1 MPAVVVEQLS
11 NRNCLLTLSPALAKL
26 PYLSQFL
33 QGAVVRYSAR
43 LSLRPAQA
51 DAVLVWGKKPSA
63 AKGER
68 YAARQQLPVL
78 RLEDGFLRSLG
89 LGLHCP
95 PYSVVL
101 DDEGIYYDASGPS
114 RLERLV
120 QQPLTK
126 IQTDRASALQ
136 QAWQR
141 GRVSKYNHNRDL
153 LQLPV
158 EPFVL
163 VVDQTYGDASIRF
176 GLADAERF
184 WQMLDAALRQYP
196 KHRIVLKVHPDV
208 LTGKKQGHFDA
219 LEQRLS
225 AADFAR
231 VQLLAEDAHPAC
243 LLEGSTAVYCV
254 TSQMGFEALLWQKPV
269 YTFGM
274 PFYAGWG
281 LTVDALP
288 APERRGAV
296 SLQQLIHA
304 ALIDYPR
311 YIDPE
316 TSQPCEVETLLDW
329 LALQRSQ
336 RSRFPLQVQAL
347 RFPRW
352 KKPILRKFLQGSQLT
367 FVKQAAE
374 RDAYQTLAVWGVK
387 NSTDLAAPRLH
398 VEDGFIRSVGL
409 GADLIRPASWVL
421 DNEGIYYDATRPSA
435 LETLLQQQDFPAEL
449 QARAERLIQLLLQ
462 SKVTKYNLG
471 QSHWQ
476 RPVGK
481 PRVIL
486 IPGQVESDAS
496 IQLGSPV
503 LKTNLALIKAVR
515 EANPD
520 AWLLYKPHPD
530 VQAGLRVAG
539 SAEQQASQYCNE
551 VVLAEDMAHLLT
563 LVDEVHTLTSLA
575 GFEAL
580 LRQRRVVCYGQ
591 PFYAGWGLTDDR
603 YPPPRRGR
611 QRSLAELVA
620 ATLILYPCYLS
631 SVTQAY
637 ATPEHVIAQMQQL
650 RQQSGDTAP
659 WWRLLL
665 RKLIALNKF

>member
-1 MPAVVVEQLS
+1 MPALTVEQLS
-11 NRNCLLTLSPALAKL
+11 VTSRLVTLSPALAKL
-26 PYLSQFL
+26 PFLSQFL
-33 QGAVVRYSAR
+33 QGASVRYSGR
-43 LSLRPAQA
+43 LSLGGRSE

-63 AKGER
+63 AKGEG
-68 YAARQQLPVL
+68 YAAKHQLAVL

-101 DDEGIYYDASGPS
+101 DDEGIYYDASAPS
-114 RLERLV
+114 RLERLI
-120 QQPLTK
+120 QQPLSK
-126 IQTDRASALQ
+126 AQAKRASDLMH
-136 QAWQR
+136 AWQQ

-153 LQLPV
+153 LKLPAV
-158 EPFVL
+158 PFVL

-176 GLADAERF
+176 GLADAECF

-196 KHRIVLKVHPDV
+196 NHPIVLKVHPDV
-208 LTGKKQGHFDA
+208 LTGKKRGHFDA

-225 AADFAR
+225 ATDRNR
-231 VQLLAEDAHPAC
+231 VQLLAEDAHPAS
-243 LLEGSTAVYCV
+243 LLQAATAVFCV

-281 LTVDALP
+281 LTVDAMP
-288 APERRGAV
+288 APKRRCAI

-311 YIDPE
+311 YLDPE

-329 LALQRSQ
+329 LALQRAQ
-336 RSRFPLQVQAL
+336 RERFPRSLQAL
-347 RFPRW
+347 RMPRW
-352 KKPILRKFLQGSQLT
+352 KKPVLRQFLQGSQLS
-367 FVKQAAE
+367 FIAQAAE
-374 RDAYQTLAVWGVK
+374 RDANQSLVVWGVK
-387 NSTDLAAPRLH
+387 SSQQLAAPLLH

-421 DNEGIYYDATRPSA
+421 DEEGIYYDATRPSA
-435 LETLLQQQDFPAEL
+435 LETMLREQDFSAGL
-449 QARAERLIQLLLQ
+449 QARAQQLIAILLQ
-462 SKVTKYNLG
+462 SKVTKYNQG
-471 QSHWQ
+471 QSCWQ
-476 RPVGK
+476 RPEGQL
-481 PRVIL
+481 RVIL

-515 EANPD
+515 AANPD
-520 AWLLYKPHPD
+520 AWLVYKPHPD

-539 SAEQQASQYCNE
+539 SAEQQAGMVCNE

-563 LVDEVHTLTSLA
+563 QVDEVHTLTSLT

-580 LRQRRVVCYGQ
+580 LRLRKVVCYGQ
-591 PFYAGWGLTDDR
+591 PFYAGWGLTEDK
-603 YPPPRRGR
+603 YPPARRGR

-620 ATLILYPCYLS
+620 AALILYPCYLS
-631 SVTQAY
+631 HRTDAY
-637 ATPEHVIAQMQQL
+637 ATPELVIAQMQQQ
-650 RQQSGDTAP
+650 RQQRGDAAP
-659 WWRLLL
+659 WWRVLL
-665 RKLIALNKF
+665 RKLISLNKF